1 MVPSDFFYV
10 EEPTR
15 AGGIRVVPNLE
26 EPQIVFPRG
35 AVVRVDGLMATTPD
49 GERFVDRANITLG
62 PITEPIRPVGLTNR
76 SLGGGDLGK
85 PDLGK
90 GQHGVTGGIGTN
102 NIGLLVR
109 TWGRVIEREP
119 GPLPTWLVIDDGS
132 GTAVKCLVPE
142 GVYIYPSVLYV
153 TVTGICSMEKEA
165 EVARRAIR
173 IRDGQDITPY
183 QP

>member
-1 MVPSDFFYV
+1 
-10 EEPTR
+10 
-15 AGGIRVVPNLE
+15 
-26 EPQIVFPRG
+26 
-35 AVVRVDGLMATTPD
+35 
-49 GERFVDRANITLG
+49 
-62 PITEPIRPVGLTNR
+62 
-76 SLGGGDLGK
+76 
-85 PDLGK
+85 
-90 GQHGVTGGIGTN
+90 
-102 NIGLLVR
+102 
-109 TWGRVIEREP
+109 
-119 GPLPTWLVIDDGS
+119 VIDDGR